1 MPLYFGMSY
10 NLSMDLLSEK
20 FNDLTEVS
28 KVRRFIFSDLG
39 NMGLKSLYNTYWLEM
54 ENLFIDASE
63 KVGKNLFEL
72 FLVDYLTIQKNA
84 VIPKKENLLKEFVDF
99 YQEISKFQSREIIIK
114 NIFRYSMYYLRITFA
129 DLQDEDI
136 RRKIKTI
143 NALNASDSY
152 PFLME
157 IFEDYEF
164 AHINRAMLLEI
175 LDTVLGFINER
186 NSKKPSQIALSFAG
200 LSTEINKMLVLKDY
214 TPHFVVE
221 ETNYLEKETINSM
234 ISS

>member
-1 MPLYFGMSY
+1 MSY
-10 NLSMDLLSEK
+10 NLNMDLLSEK

-39 NMGLKSLYNTYWLEM
+39 NMGLKSIYNTYWLEM

>member
-143 NALNASDSY
+143 NALMAYDSY

>member
-1 MPLYFGMSY
+1 MSY
-10 NLSMDLLSEK
+10 NLNMDLLSEK

>member
-1 MPLYFGMSY
+1 MSY
-10 NLSMDLLSEK
+10 NLTMDLLSEK

-143 NALNASDSY
+143 NALMAYDSY

>member
-63 KVGKNLFEL
+63 RVGKNLFEL

-143 NALNASDSY
+143 NALMAYDSY

>member
-1 MPLYFGMSY
+1 MSY

-143 NALNASDSY
+143 NALMAYDSY

>member
-1 MPLYFGMSY
+1 MLYHAGMVE
-10 NLSMDLLSEK
+10 LSDK
-20 FNDLTEVS
+20 FNELSEVS
-28 KVRRFIFSDLG
+28 KVRRFIFSDLK
-39 NMGLKSLYNTYWLEM
+39 NNGLMSLYNTYWLEM
-54 ENLFIDASE
+54 EDLFIDASE
-63 KVGKNLFEL
+63 KLSKNLFEM
-72 FLVDYLTIQKNA
+72 FLIDYLTIQKSA
-84 VIPKKENLLKEFVDF
+84 VIPKKENLLKEFIDF
-99 YQEISKFQSREIIIK
+99 YQEITKFQQREIIIK

-129 DLQDEDI
+129 DLQDEEI
-136 RRKIKTI
+136 RKKIKTI
-143 NALNASDSY
+143 NALNATDSY

-221 ETNYLEKETINSM
+221 ETNFLEKDTINSM
-234 ISS
+234 ICS

>member
-1 MPLYFGMSY
+1 MFY

-28 KVRRFIFSDLG
+28 KVRKFIFSDLG

-72 FLVDYLTIQKNA
+72 FLVDYLTIQKSA

>member
-63 KVGKNLFEL
+63 RVGKNLFEL

-129 DLQDEDI
+129 DLHDEDI

>member
-143 NALNASDSY
+143 NALKASDSY

>member
-1 MPLYFGMSY
+1 MPY
-10 NLSMDLLSEK
+10 NSTMGVLSDK
-20 FNDLTEVS
+20 FNELSEVS
-28 KVRRFIFSDLG
+28 KVRRFIFSDLQ
-39 NMGLKSLYNTYWLEM
+39 NTGLMSLYNTYWLEM

-63 KVGKNLFEL
+63 KLGKNLFEM
-72 FLVDYLTIQKNA
+72 FIVDYLTIQKNA
-84 VIPKKENLLKEFVDF
+84 VIPKKENLLKEFIDF
-99 YQEISKFQSREIIIK
+99 YQEISKFQERELIIK
-114 NIFRYSMYYLRITFA
+114 NIYRYSMYYLRITFA

-143 NALNASDSY
+143 NALKAIDSY

-157 IFEDYEF
+157 IFEDFEF

-175 LDTVLGFINER
+175 LDTVLGFIDER

-221 ETNYLEKETINSM
+221 ESKILEKETINSM

>member
-1 MPLYFGMSY
+1 MSY

-63 KVGKNLFEL
+63 RVGKNLFEL

-143 NALNASDSY
+143 NALMAYDSY

>member
-1 MPLYFGMSY
+1 MSY
-10 NLSMDLLSEK
+10 NLTMDLLSEK

-63 KVGKNLFEL
+63 RVGKNLFEL

-143 NALNASDSY
+143 NALMAYDSY